1 MPKTEYTY
9 EKSGVNIDSGNK
21 LIKKIKKL
29 NIKDKNILSS
39 IGGFGSLYSLPSGYK
54 NPILVSGTDGVGTKL
69 NLGTDFNMLDNIGI
83 DLVAMCVNDILCHGA
98 KPLFF
103 LDYFATSNLIQD
115 NAFKVIKSI
124 HEGCNIAKCSLVGGE
139 TAEMPGMYKKNDF
152 DIAGFSVGIVEKKD
166 LITGANIKQGNLII
180 GLQSSGIH
188 SNGFSLIRKLIAD
201 KVLDPKKKIG
211 SKPLI
216 SLLMTPTKIYVET
229 ILKLLKKI
237 KINGIVHITGGGI
250 VENVPRVLPKTC
262 KAIIET
268 ESWLK
273 PKVYHE
279 IFKDNLIAIDE
290 RFKVFNCG
298 IGMAIIINKKDLKIA
313 MSFLKN
319 NNEKCFLIGE
329 IRKKNKNDKA
339 IELK

>member
-1 MPKTEYTY
+1 M
-9 EKSGVNIDSGNK
+9 EKLLK
-21 LIKKIKKL
+21 C
-29 NIKDKNILSS
+29 
-39 IGGFGSLYSLPSGYK
+39 
-54 NPILVSGTDGVGTKL
+54 LVCT
-69 NLGTDFNMLDNIGI
+69 
-83 DLVAMCVNDILCHGA
+83 
-98 KPLFF
+98 
-103 LDYFATSNLIQD
+103 
-115 NAFKVIKSI
+115 
-124 HEGCNIAKCSLVGGE
+124 
-139 TAEMPGMYKKNDF
+139 KNDF

-201 KVLDPKKKIG
+201 KVLDPKKRIG
-211 SKPLI
+211 SRTLI

-268 ESWLK
+268 ESWTK

-279 IFKDNLIAIDE
+279 IFKDNLIAINE

-298 IGMAIIINKKDLKIA
+298 IGMAIKINKKDLKMA